1 MLSQLA
7 VKSTR
12 LGNVKDKIIKNQ
24 RKTLGLLRDLK
35 NVKSTGVIF
44 EDKKK
49 GIIEIAKPIGII
61 GAITP
66 STNPIATPINNIINA
81 IKCKNS
87 IILSP
92 SPSGHKV
99 LKKLKMIKKGLPHQ
113 VKLII
118 NIKVT
123 G

>member
-1 MLSQLA
+1 M
-7 VKSTR
+7 
-12 LGNVKDKIIKNQ
+12 
-24 RKTLGLLRDLK
+24 KT
-35 NVKSTGVIF
+35 
-44 EDKKK
+44 KKK

-99 LKKLKMIKKGLPHQ
+99 LKKLISF
-113 VKLII
+113 
-118 NIKVT
+118 
-123 G
+123 

>member
-1 MLSQLA
+1 MNKKKTNTLVKRIVQNARKAQEKFQHYSQEKVDRIVTAIAWSICNPKNNLMLSQLA

-49 GIIEIAKPIGII
+49 R
-61 GAITP
+61 
-66 STNPIATPINNIINA
+66 NYRN
-81 IKCKNS
+81 C
-87 IILSP
+87 
-92 SPSGHKV
+92 
-99 LKKLKMIKKGLPHQ
+99 
-113 VKLII
+113 
-118 NIKVT
+118 
-123 G
+123 